1 MIKNYIPATY
11 TMDFKNID
19 DYTDIM
25 RFCRLQDVQIYVY
38 CFTWKGHVLKYG
50 IQHKFGNGGNDY
62 GERAYTQAG
71 HMPGWSKPNLKRA
84 PSTKADIDDLIF
96 KIETTFN
103 VIFDKN
109 DVVLTIM
116 DYTLAPF
123 EIDNPRAELQR
134 IEDDLV
140 DSHVINHGHRPM
152 GNKIQTV
159 AIKKTPL
166 MRSTGLFDWP

>member
-1 MIKNYIPATY
+1 MITQYIPATY
-11 TMDFKNID
+11 TIDFKIID

-25 RFCRLQDVQIYVY
+25 RFCRLQDIQIYVY

-50 IQHKFGNGGNDY
+50 IQHKFGNGNDY
-62 GERAYTQAG
+62 GERVYTQAG
-71 HMPGWSKPNLKRA
+71 HMPGWEKPNLKRA
-84 PSTKADIDDLIF
+84 QSTKEAIDEIVK

-103 VIFDKN
+103 VIFNKN

-134 IEDDLV
+134 IEDELV
-140 DSHVINHGHRPM
+140 ESHVTSNGYRPI
-152 GNKIQTV
+152 GNKIQTI

-166 MRSTGLFDWP
+166 LRSTGLFNWQ

>member
-1 MIKNYIPATY
+1 MITNYIPATY

-62 GERAYTQAG
+62 GERVYTQAG

-109 DVVLTIM
+109 DIVLTIM

>member
-1 MIKNYIPATY
+1 MITKYIPATY
-11 TMDFKNID
+11 TLDFKNIN

-25 RFCRLQDVQIYVY
+25 RFCRSQDIQIYVY
-38 CFTWKGHVLKYG
+38 CFTWKGYILKYG
-50 IQHKFGNGGNDY
+50 IQHKFGHGGNDY

-71 HMPGWSKPNLKRA
+71 HMPGWEKPNLKRG
-84 PSTKADIDDLIF
+84 PSTKADIDEIIN

-103 VIFDKN
+103 VVFDKN
-109 DVVLTIM
+109 DVVLTMM

-134 IEDDLV
+134 IEDELV
-140 DSHVINHGHRPM
+140 ESHVKNHGHRPI
-152 GNKIQTV
+152 GNKIQTI

-166 MRSTGLFDWP
+166 MRSTGLFDWL

>member
-1 MIKNYIPATY
+1 MITQYIPAVY
-11 TMDFKNID
+11 TIDFKTIN

-25 RFCRLQDVQIYVY
+25 RFCRLRDIQFYVY

-62 GERAYTQAG
+62 GERTYTQAG
-71 HMPGWSKPNLKRA
+71 HMPGWSKPNLARA
-84 PSTKADIDDLIF
+84 PSTKADIDEMIN

-103 VIFDKN
+103 VTFDKN

-134 IEDDLV
+134 IEDTLV
-140 DSHVINHGHRPM
+140 ESHVTTYGYRPI

-159 AIKKTPL
+159 STKKTPL
-166 MRSTGLFDWP
+166 LRSTGLFDWQ